1 MKKRIKFL
9 IDYKDDILNRNVTV
23 ETRDGRPV
31 QIVAW
36 DLKGRFPILVRT
48 TVKRTNFEGDESWE
62 EERPFAYSLEGKT
75 EDGFSEKDLMIVSE
89 EISEFEEAV
98 ANLVWRDSKDK
109 EWSSDVKQTVE
120 KLMTL
125 ARKEI
130 ISELPH
136 WKPVNEPVYL
146 KDLHLVRKRDGT
158 YTTAYDHMLYNYD
171 DQYAGVASEYYISVA
186 ELFDALVKDID

>member
-1 MKKRIKFL
+1 MKKKVKFSL
-9 IDYKDDILNRNVTV
+9 DYKDDILNGNVTV

-62 EERPFAYSLEGKT
+62 EERPFAYSLDGKT
-75 EDGFSEKDLMIVSE
+75 EDGFSEKDLMIVCG

-98 ANLVWRDSKDK
+98 ANLMWRDLKDK
-109 EWSSDVKQTVE
+109 EWSSNVKQTVE
-120 KLMTL
+120 KLMVL

-136 WKPVNEPVYL
+136 WKPVNDSVYL
-146 KDLHLVRKRDGT
+146 KDLHLVRKSDGT
-158 YTTAYDHMLYNYD
+158 YTTAYDHRLYDHD
-171 DQYAGVASEYYISVA
+171 DQYAGIASEYYISVS
-186 ELFDALVKDID
+186 ELFDKLVKDSD